1 MTAGPACGGHKEHM
15 PVPSPYL
22 IVLSSKEEAVLAA
35 RARSVRGEYRV
46 RLRARIVLAAA
57 AGKNNAAIAVETG
70 VCADTVRKW
79 RRRFAA
85 GRLPGLKDAPRSGR
99 PPVFTAADRAEVVAL
114 ACALPAESG
123 VPLSRWSCPELARE
137 LATRCQI
144 AASASTIRRWL
155 ASDALKPWQHRSWI
169 SVRDPE
175 FAVKAARVLD
185 LYAGI
190 WDGAPL
196 GGNDYV
202 ICADEKT
209 SIQAR
214 CRCHPTLPP
223 GKARAMR
230 VEHDYKRGGALAY
243 LAAWDVRRG
252 QVSGRCEHTTGI
264 APFSLLVK
272 QVMTTEPY
280 ASADRVF
287 WIVDNGSSHRGAAS
301 VKRMTK
307 AWPNAHLIHL
317 PVHASWLDQAEIFF
331 SVVQRKALT
340 PGDFTSLGQ
349 IRGRL
354 SAFEIRYN
362 AIARP
367 FNWKFT
373 RADLSDLLHRIDAH
387 DATHLHT
394 LAA

>member
-1 MTAGPACGGHKEHM
+1 M
-15 PVPSPYL
+15 
-22 IVLSSKEEAVLAA
+22 A
-35 RARSVRGEYRV
+35 RARSVRSEYRD

-57 AGKNNAAIAVETG
+57 AGQNNTAIAREMR
-70 VCADTVRKW
+70 VCADTIRKW
-79 RRRFAA
+79 RRRFAT
-85 GRLPGLKDAPRSGR
+85 GRLAGLKDAPRSGR
-99 PPVFTAADRAEVVAL
+99 PPVFTAADRAEAVAL

-137 LATRCQI
+137 LAARCQI

-155 ASDALKPWQHRSWI
+155 AGDALKPWQHRSWI

-175 FAVKAARVLD
+175 FAAKAARVLD

-190 WDGAPL
+190 WDGRPL
-196 GGNDYV
+196 GPDDYV

-230 VEHDYKRGGALAY
+230 IEHDYDRGGALAY
-243 LAAWDVRRG
+243 LAAWDVPRG
-252 QVSGRCEHTTGI
+252 RVTGRCEDTTGI
-264 APFSLLVK
+264 APFARLVE

-280 ASADRVF
+280 ASAGRVF

-301 VKRMTK
+301 AERMAQ
-307 AWPNAHLIHL
+307 AWPNARLIHL
-317 PVHASWLDQAEIFF
+317 PAHASWLDQAEIYF
-331 SVVQRKALT
+331 SVIQRKVLT
-340 PGDFTSLGQ
+340 PNDFTGLDQ
-349 IRGRL
+349 IRDRL
-354 SAFEIRYN
+354 AAFEARYN

-367 FNWKFT
+367 FDWRFT
-373 RADLSDLLHRIDAH
+373 RADLGDLLRRIDAH
-387 DATHLHT
+387 DTTQPHA